1 MSNDY
6 KYYTAL
12 LKNAIYIPVLNTG
25 ISKTLSTPL
34 TSTFSARYIKVPTN
48 PKDRTMRIDTS

>member
-12 LKNAIYIPVLNTG
+12 LKNAKYIPVLNTG
-25 ISKTLSTPL
+25 ISKTVNTPL

-48 PKDRTMRIDTS
+48 PALCG